1 MLKLVS
7 PPETLSMRR
16 RSLTAGATVADTPS
30 RKERTVRPRIVLLA
44 GVLIL
49 ALSIVGVG
57 TASAASSMSSRH
69 TTSMAAHSGKQT
81 PHKMVSTKVHT
92 MAKAAKPMMKKARFT
107 G

>member
-1 MLKLVS
+1 
-7 PPETLSMRR
+7 MRR

-30 RKERTVRPRIVLLA
+30 RKEGNVRPRIVLLA

-57 TASAASSMSSRH
+57 TALAASSMSSRH
-69 TTSMAAHSGKQT
+69 TTSMATHSRTHMT
-81 PHKMVSTKVHT
+81 PHKMITSKIHAK
-92 MAKAAKPMMKKARFT
+92 AKAATPTMKKARFT

>member
-1 MLKLVS
+1 M
-7 PPETLSMRR
+7 
-16 RSLTAGATVADTPS
+16 
-30 RKERTVRPRIVLLA
+30 RPRIVLLA

-69 TTSMAAHSGKQT
+69 TTSMAAHSRMQT
-81 PHKMVSTKVHT
+81 PHKMVSKKVHT
-92 MAKAAKPMMKKARFT
+92 MAKAAAPMMQKARFT